1 MTEIFYGEILD
12 LLRDQ
17 RHDFLNHLQVIMGNL
32 QLKKADR
39 AENYCRQVTSQI
51 LSLGSLTKMD
61 NPYLSLSL
69 MLLLQRAKSLDIDLK
84 IGIEPGISYD
94 ELATESSDIFRNLVE
109 TCMRWIEKT
118 APGANWLQLNLR
130 ANSGDLHWELKMAPL
145 PEFADAACA
154 LQEELSHEIK
164 ADLEFSQTAEA
175 AMIVFRLPRAA

>member
-1 MTEIFYGEILD
+1 MAEIIYGEILD

-61 NPYLSLSL
+61 NPYLSLVL
-69 MLLLQRAKSLDIDLK
+69 LLLLQRAKSLDIDLR
-84 IGIEPGISYD
+84 IGIEPAVACIDHGL
-94 ELATESSDIFRNLVE
+94 ENSDIFRALVE
-109 TCMRWIEKT
+109 TCMRWIDKT

-130 ANSGDLHWELKMAPL
+130 ANSGDIYWELKMAPVA
-145 PEFADAACA
+145 EGAVCI